1 MTEAEWLACAD
12 PESMLDFLRCGGK
25 ASDRKLRL
33 FACACCRRIWH
44 LLTDQRPRGAV
55 DLAERYA
62 DGGASAAELE
72 EAMSASVPSAWGSP
86 TGGANWSAQRAL
98 DTDASR
104 TAAPMATAAA
114 VALVTTKGTP
124 RRTSNRPSRKWKRL
138 WESTVTAEQQAQSA
152 LVRDLFTAFRPVAVG
167 PVWLTRRA
175 GAVPSLAQA
184 AYEERELP
192 SGTLD
197 PTRLA
202 VLADALE
209 DAGCSDAEL
218 LGHLR
223 GPGPHVRGCWAVD
236 LILDK
241 G

>member
-1 MTEAEWLACAD
+1 MTEEQWLACTD
-12 PESMLDFLRCGGK
+12 PQEMLDFLRCGGK

-33 FACACCRRIWH
+33 FACACCRRLWH
-44 LLTDQRPRGAV
+44 LLTDQRPREAV
-55 DLAERYA
+55 GLAERYA

-72 EAMSASVPSAWGSP
+72 GALSASVPSAWGSP

-114 VALVTTKGTP
+114 VALERTKGTP

-138 WESTVTAEQQAQSA
+138 WESTVTAEQQAHSA
-152 LVRDLFTAFRPVAVG
+152 LVRDLFTPFRPVAVG

-175 GAVPSLAQA
+175 GAVPPLAQA
-184 AYEERELP
+184 AYEQRELP
-192 SGTLD
+192 AATLD

-209 DAGCSDAEL
+209 DAGCDKPDL
-218 LGHLR
+218 LDHLR
-223 GPGPHVRGCWAVD
+223 GPGPHVRGCWVID
-236 LILDK
+236 LLLGK
-241 G
+241 E